1 MSIKEF
7 EYLDIAINELNDK
20 SDFLEECCIPLEEAF
35 SDILSNSACDFTN
48 ISCRVKSSKSLREK
62 ILRNR
67 YYKKFPDANQLIY
80 NLSDLIGIRIEC
92 KFGDDEKNIY
102 RFLKKYFNRK
112 YNEDYFFNEKYTNI
126 LLKLSGKQP
135 QKQKNGFTIYR
146 LDGKYIYNDITIP
159 FELQIKSLVNMFWG
173 EIEHQIIYKNSHYII
188 EDQFLKDLMNS
199 IKNSLTMIDKQLL
212 TVLNHVESKKNKDSS
227 SRKKHLEEIVSKL
240 IYDLFSRKMKDSINM
255 IIDFKDSCETIVRY
269 TFFADDNKSDSEST
283 EILINA
289 LNRLNQISDED
300 IDFDSDLNFERK
312 PVYNNSFSKTLGK
325 YFEGVLNTEF
335 SWNLFFRI
343 LFALEPLNNVGDFEK
358 FLSFLKLNYTESKY
372 INKQKEILINAFND
386 DFNIIDEAIQLQVAK
401 TLISIDKIDIV
412 YDYNIAEINDA
423 IEYTY
428 KYISDNIN
436 SIDEWNVNSHS
447 ILESL
452 TKDIMDSIE

>member
-300 IDFDSDLNFERK
+300 IDFDSNLNFERK

-452 TKDIMDSIE
+452 TKDITDSIE

>member
-289 LNRLNQISDED
+289 LNRLNQISDEN
-300 IDFDSDLNFERK
+300 IDFDSNLNFERK

-325 YFEGVLNTEF
+325 YFEGVINTEF

-343 LFALEPLNNVGDFEK
+343 LFALEPLNTVGDFEK

-436 SIDEWNVNSHS
+436 SINEWNVNSHS

>member
-300 IDFDSDLNFERK
+300 IDFDSNLNFERK

-436 SIDEWNVNSHS
+436 SINEWNVNSHS

>member
-1 MSIKEF
+1 
-7 EYLDIAINELNDK
+7 
-20 SDFLEECCIPLEEAF
+20 
-35 SDILSNSACDFTN
+35 
-48 ISCRVKSSKSLREK
+48 
-62 ILRNR
+62 
-67 YYKKFPDANQLIY
+67 
-80 NLSDLIGIRIEC
+80 
-92 KFGDDEKNIY
+92 
-102 RFLKKYFNRK
+102 
-112 YNEDYFFNEKYTNI
+112 
-126 LLKLSGKQP
+126 
-135 QKQKNGFTIYR
+135 
-146 LDGKYIYNDITIP
+146 
-159 FELQIKSLVNMFWG
+159 MFWG

-289 LNRLNQISDED
+289 LNRLNQISDEN
-300 IDFDSDLNFERK
+300 IDFDSNLNFERK

-325 YFEGVLNTEF
+325 YFEGVINTEF

-436 SIDEWNVNSHS
+436 SINEWNVNSHS

>member
-452 TKDIMDSIE
+452 TKDITDSIE

>member
-289 LNRLNQISDED
+289 LNRLNQISDEN
-300 IDFDSDLNFERK
+300 IDFDSNLNFERK

-325 YFEGVLNTEF
+325 YFEGVINTEF

-436 SIDEWNVNSHS
+436 SINEWNVNSHS

>member
-7 EYLDIAINELNDK
+7 EYLDIAIKELNDK
-20 SDFLEECCIPLEEAF
+20 SDFFEECCIPLEETF
-35 SDILSNSACDFTN
+35 SDIISNSSCEFTN

-67 YYKKFPDANQLIY
+67 YYKKFPDAKQLIY

-92 KFGDDEKNIY
+92 KFGDDEKSIY
-102 RFLKKYFNRK
+102 RFLKKYFNKK
-112 YNEDYFFNEKYTNI
+112 YNEDYFFNENYANI

-146 LDGKYIYNDITIP
+146 LDGKYIYNDIIIP

-269 TFFADDNKSDSEST
+269 TFFADDNKSDSDST

-289 LNRLNQISDED
+289 LNRLNQISNED
-300 IDFDSDLNFERK
+300 IDFDSNLNFERK

-325 YFEGVLNTEF
+325 YFESVMNTEF

-343 LFALEPLNNVGDFEK
+343 LFTLEPLNNVGDFEK
-358 FLSFLKLNYTESKY
+358 FLSFLKSNYTESKY
-372 INKQKEILINAFND
+372 INKQKEILIDTFND
-386 DFNIIDEAIQLQVAK
+386 DFNIINEAIQLQVAK

-412 YDYNIAEINDA
+412 YDYNIAEINDV

-428 KYISDNIN
+428 KYISDNITT
-436 SIDEWNVNSHS
+436 IDEWNVNSHS
-447 ILESL
+447 ILESI
-452 TKDIMDSIE
+452 TKNIMDSIE

>member
-300 IDFDSDLNFERK
+300 IDFDSNLNFERK

>member
-80 NLSDLIGIRIEC
+80 NLSDSIGIRIEC

-289 LNRLNQISDED
+289 LNRLNQISDEN
-300 IDFDSDLNFERK
+300 IDFDSNLNFERK

-325 YFEGVLNTEF
+325 YFEGVINTEF

-436 SIDEWNVNSHS
+436 SINEWNVNSHS

>member
-7 EYLDIAINELNDK
+7 EYLDIAIKELNDK
-20 SDFLEECCIPLEEAF
+20 YDFLESCCTPLEEAF
-35 SDILSNSACDFTN
+35 SDILSNSSCDFTN
-48 ISCRVKSSKSLREK
+48 ISCRVKSNKSLKEK

-67 YYKKFPDANQLIY
+67 YYKKFSDPKQLIY

-102 RFLKKYFNRK
+102 RFLKKNFNK
-112 YNEDYFFNEKYTNI
+112 KFNNDYFFNEKYPYI

-146 LDGKYIYNDITIP
+146 LDGKYLCNDIIIP

-199 IKNSLTMIDKQLL
+199 IKNSLTMIDNQLL
-212 TVLNHVESKKNKDSS
+212 TVLNHVESKKNKDSD

-240 IYDLFSRKMKDSINM
+240 IYDLFSKKMKDSINI

-269 TFFADDNKSDSEST
+269 TFFTHNNKSSYEST

-289 LNRLNQISDED
+289 LNRLNQISDEE
-300 IDFDSDLNFERK
+300 IDFNSNLIFERK
-312 PVYNNSFSKTLGK
+312 PDYNDTFSKTLGK
-325 YFEGVLNTEF
+325 YFESVMNTEF
-335 SWNLFFRI
+335 NWNLFFRI
-343 LFALEPLNNVGDFEK
+343 LFTLEPLNNVGDFEK
-358 FLSFLKLNYTESKY
+358 FLSFLKINYTESKY
-372 INKQKEILINAFND
+372 INKQKEILMNTFND
-386 DFNIIDEAIQLQVAK
+386 NFNIIDEAIQLQVAK

-412 YDYNIAEINDA
+412 YDYNIAEINDSV
-423 IEYTY
+423 EYTY
-428 KYISDNIN
+428 KYISDNITT
-436 SIDEWNVNSHS
+436 IDEWTDNCNS
-447 ILESL
+447 ILSNL
-452 TKDIMDSIE
+452 DSEIISSIN

>member
-48 ISCRVKSSKSLREK
+48 ISCRVKSSKSLKEK

-452 TKDIMDSIE
+452 TKDITDSIE

>member
-7 EYLDIAINELNDK
+7 EYLDIAIKELNDR
-20 SDFLEECCIPLEEAF
+20 SDCLEESCIPLEEAF
-35 SDILSNSACDFTN
+35 SDILSNSSCEFTN
-48 ISCRVKSSKSLREK
+48 ISCRVKSSESLREK

-92 KFGDDEKNIY
+92 KFGDDEKSIY
-102 RFLKKYFNRK
+102 RFLKKYFNKK
-112 YNEDYFFNEKYTNI
+112 YNDDYFFNENYTNI

-146 LDGKYIYNDITIP
+146 LDGKYIYNDIIIP

-173 EIEHQIIYKNSHYII
+173 EIEHQIIYKNSNYII

-269 TFFADDNKSDSEST
+269 TFFADDSKSDSKST

-300 IDFDSDLNFERK
+300 IDFDSNLNFERK

-325 YFEGVLNTEF
+325 YFENAMNTEF

-343 LFALEPLNNVGDFEK
+343 LFTLEPLNNVGDFEK

-372 INKQKEILINAFND
+372 INKQKGRLIEIFDD
-386 DFNIIDEAIQLQVAK
+386 DFNIINEDIQLQVAK

-412 YDYNIAEINDA
+412 YDYNIAEINDVV
-423 IEYTY
+423 EYTY
-428 KYISDNIN
+428 KYISDNITT
-436 SIDEWNVNSHS
+436 IDEWKDNSKS
-447 ILESL
+447 ILSNL
-452 TKDIMDSIE
+452 DSEIISSIS

>member
-48 ISCRVKSSKSLREK
+48 ISCRVKSSKSLKEK

-300 IDFDSDLNFERK
+300 IDFDSNLNFERK

-452 TKDIMDSIE
+452 TKDITDSIE

>member
-48 ISCRVKSSKSLREK
+48 ISCRVKSSKSLKEK

-67 YYKKFPDANQLIY
+67 YYKKFPDANRLIY

-159 FELQIKSLVNMFWG
+159 FEL
-173 EIEHQIIYKNSHYII
+173 H
-188 EDQFLKDLMNS
+188 
-199 IKNSLTMIDKQLL
+199 
-212 TVLNHVESKKNKDSS
+212 
-227 SRKKHLEEIVSKL
+227 
-240 IYDLFSRKMKDSINM
+240 IN
-255 IIDFKDSCETIVRY
+255 
-269 TFFADDNKSDSEST
+269 
-283 EILINA
+283 
-289 LNRLNQISDED
+289 
-300 IDFDSDLNFERK
+300 
-312 PVYNNSFSKTLGK
+312 
-325 YFEGVLNTEF
+325 
-335 SWNLFFRI
+335 
-343 LFALEPLNNVGDFEK
+343 
-358 FLSFLKLNYTESKY
+358 
-372 INKQKEILINAFND
+372 
-386 DFNIIDEAIQLQVAK
+386 
-401 TLISIDKIDIV
+401 
-412 YDYNIAEINDA
+412 
-423 IEYTY
+423 
-428 KYISDNIN
+428 
-436 SIDEWNVNSHS
+436 
-447 ILESL
+447 
-452 TKDIMDSIE
+452 